1 MMRRSTTNRL
11 VSAVLLGLSLLS
23 STASTTQKP
32 APNPWIGKR
41 IITRYGTV
49 LRVGGQVVDD
59 EKRSVNLALSG
70 RDRRAFR
77 IYRVQQTKGPW
88 LWLVAEV
95 EGVSGW
101 VKIGDVIPFDQ
112 AIDNFTAEIR
122 ANPGSSENYSNRGFV
137 RREKGE
143 YDIAIADYNEAIR
156 LDPKDASVY
165 HNRGNAWSDKKEFD
179 KAIADFT
186 EAIRLDP
193 KLVLAYYNRGNAWS
207 DKKEFDK
214 AIADFTEAIRLD
226 PKLALAYN
234 NRGIAWKAK
243 KEFDKAIADYGEAI
257 RLDPKDAWAYNNR
270 GNASGAKKERDKA
283 IADYTEAIRL
293 DPKDAA
299 AYNNR
304 GWAWHAKQE
313 FGKAIADYGEAIRVD
328 PKLASAYSNRAWLW
342 ATCPD
347 TKFRDGKRAV
357 KSATRGCEL
366 SEWKGAKNI
375 GMLAAACAEAG
386 DFDSAVKWQEKANG
400 MYEDSE
406 SKEKG
411 RTRLDLYRA
420 KKPYRETSL

>member
-226 PKLALAYN
+226 PKLAVAYN

-243 KEFDKAIADYGEAI
+243 KEFD
-257 RLDPKDAWAYNNR
+257 
-270 GNASGAKKERDKA
+270 
-283 IADYTEAIRL
+283 
-293 DPKDAA
+293 
-299 AYNNR
+299 
-304 GWAWHAKQE
+304 
-313 FGKAIADYGEAIRVD
+313 KAIADYGEAIRVD